1 MGGKRGGECHGQRER
16 ERGREGIASCLL
28 AGAVD
33 CVFDCVIVSAS

>member
-16 ERGREGIASCLL
+16 EGIVSCEL

-33 CVFDCVIVSAS
+33 WVFKCVIVSAPRAVV